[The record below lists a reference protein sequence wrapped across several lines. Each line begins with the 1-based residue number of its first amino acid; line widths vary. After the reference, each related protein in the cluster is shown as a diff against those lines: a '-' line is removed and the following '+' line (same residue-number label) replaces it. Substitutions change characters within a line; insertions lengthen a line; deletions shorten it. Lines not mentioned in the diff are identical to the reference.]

1 MSQQLGRVAQFII
14 SALGR
19 LRLEN
24 GKCKLGLAFIVRL
37 SFELK
42 R

>member
-1 MSQQLGRVAQFII
+1 MGKQLGRVAHFII
-14 SALGR
+14 SALVR
-19 LRLEN
+19 LRLET
-24 GKCKLGLAFIVRL
+24 GKCKAGLGYIVRL